1 MRRVAITN
9 CRTYDEGLV
18 KEALH
23 SVIEATAFPDC
34 KDKAVLVK
42 ANVVSDSAPSK
53 GITTHPLVVKALVE
67 ELFAHGARR
76 VLVGDSPG
84 LPGPGFAGRGCG
96 LAQVCAG
103 TGAEWAD
110 FSQSRTHVLEGGEKV
125 QMASVLDE
133 VDFVVSAAK
142 FKTHQLMYTTGAVK
156 NLFGLMPGLTK
167 SPMHLKHPGRED
179 FALFLTRLYKE
190 SKTEWALIDAVIGM
204 EGAGPSNGTLR
215 PVGLL
220 MGGADPFLV
229 DEAQALIMGYSPE
242 DIPLLAVGRR
252 EGLYQPGAQYSLLEA
267 GGLRI
272 KDYDRIDVEKKQ
284 GLFRT
289 LILPFLTKPFK
300 GRRKED
306 RPAPS
311 FDAQR
316 CVRCHRCIEVC
327 PAKALRDEGQGIRI
341 DQSACIRCYCCAEFC
356 PADAVKVGR

>member
-1 MRRVAITN
+1 MRRVAIAN
-9 CRTYDEGLV
+9 CKTYEEGLV

-23 SVIEATAFPDC
+23 DVIEATAFPIC
-34 KDKAVLVK
+34 TGKTVLVK

-67 ELFAHGARR
+67 ELFSRGARR

-96 LAQVCAG
+96 LAQVCG
-103 TGAEWAD
+103 QTGAVWAD
-110 FSQSRTHVLEGGEKV
+110 FSQARTHVLEGGEKV

-133 VDFVVSAAK
+133 VDFTISAAK

-167 SPMHLKHPGRED
+167 SPMHLRHPGRED

-190 SKTEWALIDAVIGM
+190 SKTEWALIDAVTGM

-220 MGGADPFLV
+220 IGGADAFLV
-229 DEAQALIMGYSPE
+229 DEAQAVIMGYAPE
-242 DIPLLAVGRR
+242 DIPLLSTGRK
-252 EGLYQPGAQYSLLEA
+252 EGLYKPGAQYSLLDA
-267 GGLRI
+267 NALVI
-272 KDYDRIDVEKKQ
+272 PDYDRIDVDKKQ
-284 GLFRT
+284 GLFRA

-300 GRRKED
+300 RHRKEE

-311 FDAQR
+311 FDGGR

-327 PAKALRDEGQGIRI
+327 PAKALRDDGQGILI

-356 PADAVKVGR
+356 PADAVKVGE